1 MWDLLMVLDEETIKR
16 KLVGVMHSLYRRGLV
31 SALSGNASVR
41 IPGTNYVWITPTGV
55 FKGGLTV
62 DDLVKIDLEGNVV
75 EGFGRPSSEWR
86 LHVAVYKVR
95 PDINAII
102 HAHNPTVVAFSVAGL
117 RLDESLLSEV
127 MLLVKRIEYVPYVEP
142 GTEALAKLVVEKA
155 STGSNAIVLER
166 HGVVSLGR
174 HLYEAEMIVE
184 SLEDLARV
192 QLLSKLIR
200 FLFAL

>member
-1 MWDLLMVLDEETIKR
+1 MVLDEETIKR
-16 KLVGVMHSLYRRGLV
+16 ELVSVMHSLYRRGLV